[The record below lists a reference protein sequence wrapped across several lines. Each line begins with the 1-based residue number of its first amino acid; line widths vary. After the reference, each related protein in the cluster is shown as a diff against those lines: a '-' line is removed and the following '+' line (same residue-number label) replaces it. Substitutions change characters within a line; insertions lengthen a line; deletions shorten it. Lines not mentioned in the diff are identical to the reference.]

1 MARSRNLISLG
12 GPEGQKGTNS
22 TLTSGTQNGRTIRLM
37 REPRSWRNQPQ
48 RTGIHPRG
56 RAVSKAINIYIFMA
70 INIIY
75 LNIRYQQQRKIK
87 IGNFNITL
95 EINKY

>member
-56 RAVSKAINIYIFMA
+56 ERSEQGYKYIHFHGNRYIF
-70 INIIY
+70 
-75 LNIRYQQQRKIK
+75 
-87 IGNFNITL
+87 
-95 EINKY
+95 KYKVSAAEEN

>member
-1 MARSRNLISLG
+1 M
-12 GPEGQKGTNS
+12 
-22 TLTSGTQNGRTIRLM
+22 
-37 REPRSWRNQPQ
+37 
-48 RTGIHPRG
+48 
-56 RAVSKAINIYIFMA
+56 SKAINIYIFMA